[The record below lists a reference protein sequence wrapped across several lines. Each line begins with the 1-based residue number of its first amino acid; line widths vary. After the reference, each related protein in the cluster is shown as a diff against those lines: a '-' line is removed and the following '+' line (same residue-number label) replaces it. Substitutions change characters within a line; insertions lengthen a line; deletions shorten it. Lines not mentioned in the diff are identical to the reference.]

1 MNNQQF
7 RRLLVNSPGKRDGD
21 GDGDSSSSS
30 SKNPPVPSRGAVLGA
45 RKSASIPMTPR
56 QVGRG
61 SIQADF
67 ARQLAERNAKA
78 NPPKK
83 KFRSAAPKGSKLA
96 AGYTDR
102 TKERIADEDDETV
115 QRIKN
120 LEEAMK
126 LGQIDRDMF
135 EKLVQEI
142 TGGDI
147 AATHLVKGLDRKLL
161 ERVRRGEDVFEQPAP
176 EEEDPEQAAGVEDE
190 FDALAE
196 RDIASIVRD
205 KGEKKG
211 EVAPPKPVAGVKR
224 SRADILA
231 ELKRQREEAAAAA
244 AAEYE
249 KKYPSLGT
257 GFRKVS
263 EKGETSRIE
272 TDEQGREVLIITDA
286 QGKEKR
292 KVRKQKAQEPLPEVR
307 HDLEDENKPLNTHH
321 LPPAKEERE
330 DSEEDDIFEGVGS
343 NYNPLTALDSEG
355 DSSEEEVEAKDTAAL
370 PEKQGTPPIDQ
381 DANDDDPDR
390 ASTKPTVSAHNSAPK
405 RNYFASSKTLTS
417 GEPIQSSDS
426 STADATVRA
435 ALQKVRTLDP
445 NSSLI
450 NDADSEESRLKARLA
465 KLSASDRDMEDMD
478 MGFGASRFDDAED
491 MEREGEKVKFSE
503 WKGIGGAEDNDGED
517 GAKSGKKRKREPKK
531 KQGDK
536 NSATDVLM
544 AMQRQKEK
552 KTLG

>member
-7 RRLLVNSPGKRDGD
+7 RRLLVDAPGQHDGD
-21 GDGDSSSSS
+21 GDGDGSNKS
-30 SKNPPVPSRGAVLGA
+30 PPVPSRGAVLGA
-45 RKSASIPMTPR
+45 RKSASILMTPY
-56 QVGRG
+56 VGRG

-78 NPPKK
+78 HPPKK

-102 TKERIADEDDETV
+102 TKERIADEDDETA

-135 EKLVQEI
+135 EKLVQDI

-147 AATHLVKGLDRKLL
+147 TATHLVKGLDRKLL
-161 ERVRRGEDVFEQPAP
+161 ERVRKGEDVFEQPAS
-176 EEEDPEQAAGVEDE
+176 EDQDTEQAADVENE
-190 FDALAE
+190 FDELAE
-196 RDIASIVRD
+196 RDIGAIVR
-205 KGEKKG
+205 ETSQKKG

-249 KKYPSLGT
+249 KKYPSLGN
-257 GFRKVS
+257 GFRKIS
-263 EKGETSRIE
+263 ERGETSRIE
-272 TDEQGREVLIITDA
+272 IDKQGREVLIITDA

-307 HDLEDENKPLNTHH
+307 HDLDDQNKPINTHH
-321 LPPAKEERE
+321 LPPAKEEQE
-330 DSEEDDIFEGVGS
+330 HSEVDDIFEGVGS
-343 NYNPLTALDSEG
+343 NYNPLAALDSEG
-355 DSSEEEVEAKDTAAL
+355 ESSEEEGEAEDTAAS
-370 PEKQGTPPIDQ
+370 PGKQRSTPKDQ
-381 DANDDDPDR
+381 LTNDDDPDR
-390 ASTKPTVSAHNSAPK
+390 PSTKPTASAHDPPLK
-405 RNYFASSKTLTS
+405 RNYFAPSKILAS
-417 GEPIQSSDS
+417 AKPIQTSES
-426 STADATVRA
+426 STADTTVRA

-478 MGFGASRFDDAED
+478 LGFGASRFDDAED

-503 WKGIGGAEDNDGED
+503 WKGIGGAEDEDGED
-517 GAKSGKKRKREPKK
+517 GAKSGKKRKRGPRKK
-531 KQGDK
+531 KGDK

-544 AMQRQKEK
+544 AMERQKEK

>member
-1 MNNQQF
+1 MQGQTLQ
-7 RRLLVNSPGKRDGD
+7 RRSL
-21 GDGDSSSSS
+21 
-30 SKNPPVPSRGAVLGA
+30 
-45 RKSASIPMTPR
+45 
-56 QVGRG
+56 
-61 SIQADF
+61 
-67 ARQLAERNAKA
+67 
-78 NPPKK
+78 
-83 KFRSAAPKGSKLA
+83 
-96 AGYTDR
+96 
-102 TKERIADEDDETV
+102 ERIADEDDEAA

-135 EKLVQEI
+135 EKLVQDI

-161 ERVRRGEDVFEQPAP
+161 ERVRKGEDVFEQPAP
-176 EEEDPEQAAGVEDE
+176 EEEVPEQAADVEDE
-190 FDALAE
+190 FDELAE
-196 RDIASIVRD
+196 RDIGSIVRE

-224 SRADILA
+224 TRADILA
-231 ELKRQREEAAAAA
+231 ELRRQREVAAAAA
-244 AAEYE
+244 ATEYE
-249 KKYPSLGT
+249 KRYPSLGK

-263 EKGETSRIE
+263 EPGETSRIE
-272 TDEQGREVLIITDA
+272 IDKQGREILIITDA

-307 HDLEDENKPLNTHH
+307 HDLDDENKPINTHH
-321 LPPAKEERE
+321 LPPAKEEQE
-330 DSEEDDIFEGVGS
+330 GSEEDDIFEGVGS
-343 NYNPLTALDSEG
+343 NYNPLAALDSEV
-355 DSSEEEVEAKDTAAL
+355 DSSEEEGEAQDTAAL
-370 PEKQGTPPIDQ
+370 FENEKTIPKEQ

-390 ASTKPTVSAHNSAPK
+390 HSTKPSVSACDPAPK
-405 RNYFASSKTLTS
+405 RNYFASSKILTS
-417 GEPIQSSDS
+417 SESIQPSES

-450 NDADSEESRLKARLA
+450 NDADSEEFRLKARLA

-503 WKGIGGAEDNDGED
+503 WKGIGGAEDEDGED
-517 GAKSGKKRKREPKK
+517 GPRSGKKRKRGPKK
-531 KQGDK
+531 KKGDK

-544 AMQRQKEK
+544 AMEKQKEK